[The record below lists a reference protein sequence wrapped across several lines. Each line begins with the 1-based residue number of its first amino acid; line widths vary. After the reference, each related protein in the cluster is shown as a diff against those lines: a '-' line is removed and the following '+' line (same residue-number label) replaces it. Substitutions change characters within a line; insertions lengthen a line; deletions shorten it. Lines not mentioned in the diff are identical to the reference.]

1 MDSLITRQTSLSG
14 NIILLSRYLRSKG
27 YKISSSEESDAM
39 RSLSVINLKSE
50 YQYWNTL
57 RAVFSKNKYQYE
69 NFEDHYKSYQHEMKK
84 AVDSKVKT
92 LSGDKKKPVKSKTPS
107 IEALKSWLYNQP
119 QTDEVQ
125 MSSFSNVEVLAKK
138 DFAEMDQDEIRLIL
152 QVLQELSAK
161 ILRKKSR
168 SKKISQRHRQ
178 IDLRQT
184 LRQNLRSGTDIDDI
198 VWSEKK
204 IKKLKLVLLCDVSRS
219 MDLYSRFFIQ
229 MIYAFHKGSDRIE
242 TFVFSTALHQ
252 VTDLLAFH
260 DYDQAFDLIS
270 ERVPQWS
277 GGTKIGTCLE
287 RFVSDHGHH
296 ILDRKT
302 VTIVL
307 SDGWDT
313 GEESMMKGAMKS
325 IYKSSRKV
333 LWLNPLAGHPDF
345 EPEVIG
351 LKNVLPYINGLHAAH
366 NLESLKRVLTLL

>member
-14 NIILLSRYLRSKG
+14 NVILLGRYLRSKG
-27 YKISSSEESDAM
+27 YNISSSEESDAM

-125 MSSFSNVEVLAKK
+125 MSSFSNVEVLVKK
-138 DFAEMDQDEIRLIL
+138 DFAQMDQDEMRLIL
-152 QVLQELSAK
+152 QVLRELAAK

-168 SKKISQRHRQ
+168 SKKISRRHSQ

-184 LRQNLRSGTDIDDI
+184 LRQNLRSGTDINDI

-252 VTDLLAFH
+252 VTDLLTHH
-260 DYDQAFDLIS
+260 DYDQALDKIS
-270 ERVPQWS
+270 KRVPQWS
-277 GGTKIGTCLE
+277 GGTKIGTCLD
-287 RFVSDHGHH
+287 RFFSDHGHH
-296 ILDRKT
+296 MLDRKT
-302 VTIVL
+302 VTIIL

-313 GEESMMKGAMKS
+313 GEESLMKDAMKS

-366 NLESLKRVLTLL
+366 NLVSLKKVLALL

>member
-1 MDSLITRQTSLSG
+1 MDSLITRQTSLTG

-27 YKISSSEESDAM
+27 YNISSSEESDAM
-39 RSLSVINLKSE
+39 RALNAINLKSE

-69 NFEDHYKSYQHEMKK
+69 HFEDHFKTYQHDLKK
-84 AVDSKVKT
+84 AVDSKVKS
-92 LSGDKKKPVKSKTPS
+92 LEGDKKKPVKSKLPS

-119 QTDEVQ
+119 QNEEMQ
-125 MSSFSNVEVLAKK
+125 MSSFSNVEVLTKK
-138 DFAEMDQDEIRLIL
+138 DFAEMDQDEMRLIL
-152 QVLQELSAK
+152 QILQKLAAK

-168 SKKISQRHRQ
+168 SKKKSRRHRH

-184 LRQNLRSGTDIDDI
+184 LRQNLRSGTDVNDI
-198 VWSEKK
+198 IWSEKK

-252 VTDLLAFH
+252 VTDLLAHH
-260 DYDQAFDLIS
+260 DYDTAFDMIS

-277 GGTKIGTCLE
+277 GGTKIGTCLD
-287 RFVSDHGHH
+287 RFVTDHGHH
-296 ILDRKT
+296 MLDRKT

-313 GEESMMKGAMKS
+313 GESSLMKDAMKS
-325 IYKSSRKV
+325 IYRSSRKV

-366 NLESLKRVLTLL
+366 NLDSLKKVLALM

>member
-14 NIILLSRYLRSKG
+14 NIISLSRYLRSKG
-27 YKISSSEESDAM
+27 YNISSSEESDAM
-39 RSLSVINLKSE
+39 TSLQVIGLEGE
-50 YQYWNTL
+50 YQYWTAL

-69 NFEDHYKSYQHEMKK
+69 NFEDHYKSFQYELKK

-92 LSGDKKKPVKSKTPS
+92 LSGDKKKPVKSKLPS
-107 IEALKSWLYNQP
+107 IEALKSWLYKQP
-119 QTDEVQ
+119 QSDEMQ

-138 DFAEMDQDEIRLIL
+138 DFAEMDQDEMRLIL
-152 QVLQELSAK
+152 QVLQTLAAK

-168 SKKISQRHRQ
+168 SKRISRRHRH

-184 LRQNLRSGTDIDDI
+184 LRQNLRSGTDINDI
-198 VWSEKK
+198 IWSEKK

-252 VTDLLAFH
+252 VTDLLVHH
-260 DYDQAFDLIS
+260 DYDQAFEKIS

-277 GGTKIGTCLE
+277 GGTKIGSCLN
-287 RFVSDHGHH
+287 RFVTNHGHH
-296 ILDRKT
+296 MLDLKT
-302 VTIVL
+302 VAIVL

-313 GEESMMKGAMKS
+313 GEISVMKEAMKS

-366 NLESLKRVLTLL
+366 NLESLKKVMTQL